1 MPVFCPPVVQDWP
14 QVLEYDPEKRANP
27 LGYRL
32 MRYYPSRFRGV
43 NVFKMSDGT
52 YARDDMAPGEPYPA
66 TDQPVNGVIASS
78 WYNGTATITPLNN
91 PHVLHIYY
99 GGHCET
105 VSDAEATALDEAG
118 YGLYITGLTTYSSE
132 VYSSGSYSF

>member
-52 YARDDMAPGEPYPA
+52 YARDDRPR
-66 TDQPVNGVIASS
+66 ASRTRPPIS
-78 WYNGTATITPLNN
+78 R
-91 PHVLHIYY
+91 
-99 GGHCET
+99 
-105 VSDAEATALDEAG
+105 S
-118 YGLYITGLTTYSSE
+118 TG
-132 VYSSGSYSF
+132 